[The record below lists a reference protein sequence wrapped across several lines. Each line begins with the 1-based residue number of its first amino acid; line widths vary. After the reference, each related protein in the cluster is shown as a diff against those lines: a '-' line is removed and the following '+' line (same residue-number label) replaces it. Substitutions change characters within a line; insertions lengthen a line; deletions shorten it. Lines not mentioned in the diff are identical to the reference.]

1 MGPYPNGRGK
11 RLKPVP
17 VMVRIHPALPNN
29 CPLPFWL
36 GGNNYLGEL
45 SVYLRKPYYKWR
57 ISGESLDGSFDI
69 EGYDRVALWLNFIG
83 GCIVGGSVVWL
94 VTSFF

>member
-1 MGPYPNGRGK
+1 MRTLFQ
-11 RLKPVP
+11 R
-17 VMVRIHPALPNN
+17 
-29 CPLPFWL
+29 
-36 GGNNYLGEL
+36 
-45 SVYLRKPYYKWR
+45 SPYYKWR

-94 VTSFF
+94 VASFF